1 MNILNQ
7 LGLSPFE
14 WTMSDKISASP
25 MEFVVRLDCVGNVD
39 ATKFTDAILA
49 ELKRQPLLQT
59 TTPYEQREVFGE
71 ELFAAK

>member
-1 MNILNQ
+1 VDDERQN
-7 LGLSPFE
+7 LGF
-14 WTMSDKISASP
+14 SDGVC
-25 MEFVVRLDCVGNVD
+25 FRLDCVGNVD